1 MSAVT
6 WLVAGRTTL
15 EDSID
20 QVGEVARML
29 LGRYS
34 GIQGPASSRR
44 CPCQQRDVHRSP
56 RQPHCRLVDACAV
69 ESHGS
74 LEARFK
80 NEPVDASGMAVSVR
94 VFPGQPEPCLHTGS
108 AIYSARIV
116 TV

>member
-44 CPCQQRDVHRSP
+44 
-56 RQPHCRLVDACAV
+56 
-69 ESHGS
+69 
-74 LEARFK
+74 
-80 NEPVDASGMAVSVR
+80 
-94 VFPGQPEPCLHTGS
+94 
-108 AIYSARIV
+108 
-116 TV
+116 